1 MPRGGSRGGSRSP
14 PPRST
19 TTATRPMPQQQTSVP
34 QQQTRSGGLLSGIGS
49 TIMQG
54 MAFGAG
60 SEVAHQA
67 VRGVMGGNS
76 HQQVQEQQP
85 QQYQQQQVQQ
95 NPCQQE
101 ITNFS
106 QCIQRND
113 DLSYCQ
119 PFSDMLKSCKQSN
132 GIAWF
137 IHSIISDHF
146 KLEYGISEEVLG
158 L

>member
-1 MPRGGSRGGSRSP
+1 MARGGSRGSSRSP

-19 TTATRPMPQQQTSVP
+19 TTATRPQPQQSP
-34 QQQTRSGGLLSGIGS
+34 IQQAPTQSGGMLGGIGS

-67 VRGVMGGNS
+67 VRSFMGGSS
-76 HQQVQEQQP
+76 HQQVQEQP
-85 QQYQQQQVQQ
+85 QQQQHSQG

-101 ITNFS
+101 IGNFR

-132 GIAWF
+132 NLA
-137 IHSIISDHF
+137 
-146 KLEYGISEEVLG
+146 
-158 L
+158 

>member
-19 TTATRPMPQQQTSVP
+19 STATRPMPQQQRAQSP
-34 QQQTRSGGLLSGIGS
+34 LQQAPTQSTGMLGGIGS

-67 VRGVMGGNS
+67 VRSFMGGSS
-76 HQQVQEQQP
+76 HNQVQEQPQQQNQQ
-85 QQYQQQQVQQ
+85 QQYQQQQ
-95 NPCQQE
+95 PCQQE
-101 ITNFS
+101 ISNFS
-106 QCIQRND
+106 DCIQRNS

-119 PFSDMLKSCKQSN
+119 NFSDILKSCKEQN
-132 GIAWF
+132 RLA
-137 IHSIISDHF
+137 
-146 KLEYGISEEVLG
+146 
-158 L
+158 